1 MWWVLATFIRN
12 AAIEQLQL
20 DQGINCNCNEILRLG
35 TFPTRRVM
43 KRKLPYLQ
51 QAMED
56 EESQVAQCLP
66 T

>member
-1 MWWVLATFIRN
+1 MLHPGA
-12 AAIEQLQL
+12 
-20 DQGINCNCNEILRLG
+20 
-35 TFPTRRVM
+35 FPTRQVM

-51 QAMED
+51 QAVED